1 MFKDKKS
8 QSYPRTKNEKRII
21 EEENDYNEIFN
32 TVNKLKNS
40 KIINNKDE
48 KYICDHKETI
58 FEENIEICIDCGL
71 KISEEYN
78 FTPEWRF
85 YGDNDNKNSADPN
98 RCQYRKIADKG
109 IRKDLEKM
117 DLSYDVIDI
126 ADKLYTDI
134 TNGDIKRSNLRKG
147 IMFACVF
154 QAYKN
159 LGKPETP
166 DSLSK
171 KFNINKKNM
180 SKGLTY
186 FFLRTQDK
194 KKDYITAEHFI
205 PKICEKFNITLEHT
219 NNILNLYK
227 KIEDKSSILNRSN
240 PQSVSSALVY
250 YYIKKTKDDCIIKKS
265 IPDITAAIFGKEV
278 DLSEIT
284 IINKA
289 NEIDD
294 ILNNV

>member
-8 QSYPRTKNEKRII
+8 QSYPRTKNEERKI
-21 EEENDYNEIFN
+21 EELNEDQEYNEIFN
-32 TVNKLKNS
+32 NNITKYKNT
-40 KIINNKDE
+40 
-48 KYICDHKETI
+48 CDHNETI
-58 FEENIEICIDCGL
+58 YEGNIEICIECGL
-71 KISEEYN
+71 KVNEEYN
-78 FTPEWRF
+78 FLPEWRF
-85 YGDNDNKNSADPN
+85 YGENDNKNSDDPN
-98 RCQYRKIADKG
+98 RCQYRKIPDKG

-117 DLSYDVIDI
+117 GLPCDIIDI

-134 TNGDIKRSNLRKG
+134 TKGDIKRSNLRKG

-166 DSLSK
+166 DYLSK

-186 FFLRTQDK
+186 FCLRSQEK

-205 PKICEKFNITLEHT
+205 PKICEKFNIIDEHI

-227 KIEDKSSILNRSN
+227 KIGDKSSILNRSN

-250 YYIKKTKDDCIIKKS
+250 YYIKKTKDDSFIKNKN
-265 IPDITAAIFGKEV
+265 IPDITAAIFGQEV
-278 DLSEIT
+278 NLSEVT

-294 ILNNV
+294 ILNSL